1 MLTMLR
7 NILCDGY
14 GDRQHCRLST
24 FTFFLDTE
32 SETNPN
38 NNLMMRRAGLSNV
51 DEKDEEEDEDNGE
64 EGMVEDPWIHEDL
77 GIGDNFLEQ
86 G

>member
-38 NNLMMRRAGLSNV
+38 NNLMMRRAGLSSLTMLILSVNALQSAFA
-51 DEKDEEEDEDNGE
+51 NA
-64 EGMVEDPWIHEDL
+64 PSIIL
-77 GIGDNFLEQ
+77 YPCCF
-86 G
+86 